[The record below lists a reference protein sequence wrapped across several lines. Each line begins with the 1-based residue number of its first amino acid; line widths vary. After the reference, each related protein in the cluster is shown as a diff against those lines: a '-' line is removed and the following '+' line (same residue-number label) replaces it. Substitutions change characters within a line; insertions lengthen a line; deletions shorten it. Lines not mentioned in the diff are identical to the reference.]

1 MKKYDVYVGIGS
13 ELKYYGSKLFENNDE
28 ALLFAYTT
36 ACNRYD
42 ARAGSEFK
50 TISDI
55 IEEENVTREKAEK
68 IYAEERELWIN
79 YNVEL
84 AD

>member
-1 MKKYDVYVGIGS
+1 M
-13 ELKYYGSKLFENNDE
+13 
-28 ALLFAYTT
+28 FAYTT

-42 ARAGSEFK
+42 SRAGSEFK

-79 YNVEL
+79 YTVEL
-84 AD
+84 TD